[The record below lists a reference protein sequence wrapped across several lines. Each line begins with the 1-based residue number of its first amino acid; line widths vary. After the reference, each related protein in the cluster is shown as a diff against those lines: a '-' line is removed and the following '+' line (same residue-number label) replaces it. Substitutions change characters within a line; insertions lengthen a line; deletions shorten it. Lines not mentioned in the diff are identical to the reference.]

1 MPRSWPSM
9 ESFEAFLD
17 GGGIVEVDDDMPDRY
32 RRAVFSFIEMHANSE
47 LMGGLTERDWIPK
60 TPGLRHKMAVLA
72 KTQDEIGHG
81 HLLYMIAADMGIKTR
96 VEMLEDLF
104 AGRGRFHN
112 VFHYRAETWGD
123 QVAIAFLVDAAALA
137 SQQAVFKNCSYGPYK
152 RILKRI
158 ISEEGFHMRLG
169 EDRMMRI
176 AEGTERQRR
185 MFQDA
190 LDRWFWPSLQLFGPD
205 SQPDDELLRWHIKS
219 ERNEVLRDRWVQKF
233 VPLLLSYGFT
243 IPAPDLRY
251 DETNAAGTSARSTG
265 SHSSAH
271 SGRVDPTRRAAS
283 GRRPRTGG
291 APRGCGGRSPI
302 RCLDE
307 RPSLTRSPAG
317 KIHEAI
323 SAVDD
328 PEYPGLSIVDL
339 GLLETIR
346 VRSGGVTSRARSDVL
361 RLPRAGGDRRGGSR
375 RGRPASTESTT
386 STSSGCGRRRGPP
399 TASPAAPDGFS
410 PTASPSRCSS
420 ASSLRG
426 VRAVAKRPLPDP
438 PSGRAAAGR
447 STHAVAA
454 GNRSR
459 C

>member
-9 ESFEAFLD
+9 ASFEAFLD
-17 GGGIVEVDDDMPDRY
+17 DGGIVEVDDDMPERY

-96 VEMLEDLF
+96 EEMLEDLF

-176 AEGTERQRR
+176 AEGTERQRH
-185 MFQDA
+185 MFQGA

-205 SQPDDELLRWHIKS
+205 SKRDDELLRWHIKS

-233 VPLLLSYGFT
+233 VPLLLGYGFT
-243 IPAPDLRY
+243 IPAPDLHY
-251 DETNAAGTSARSTG
+251 DKDEGRWDVGPIDWEPLKRTLRQGGPDSARRIGEAADNWQRT
-265 SHSSAH
+265 AW
-271 SGRVDPTRRAAS
+271 VRRALA
-283 GRRPRTGG
+283 
-291 APRGCGGRSPI
+291 
-302 RCLDE
+302 
-307 RPSLTRSPAG
+307 
-317 KIHEAI
+317 
-323 SAVDD
+323 D
-328 PEYPGLSIVDL
+328 PV
-339 GLLETIR
+339 
-346 VRSGGVTSRARSDVL
+346 SR
-361 RLPRAGGDRRGGSR
+361 
-375 RGRPASTESTT
+375 
-386 STSSGCGRRRGPP
+386 
-399 TASPAAPDGFS
+399 
-410 PTASPSRCSS
+410 
-420 ASSLRG
+420 
-426 VRAVAKRPLPDP
+426 
-438 PSGRAAAGR
+438 
-447 STHAVAA
+447 
-454 GNRSR
+454 
-459 C
+459 